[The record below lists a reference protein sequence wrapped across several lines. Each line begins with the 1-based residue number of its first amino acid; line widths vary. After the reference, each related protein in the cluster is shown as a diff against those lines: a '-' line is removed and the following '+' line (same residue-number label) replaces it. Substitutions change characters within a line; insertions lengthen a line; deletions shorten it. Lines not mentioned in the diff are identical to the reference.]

1 MLRITYPK
9 SYRSF
14 ITLYRKASI
23 HNFCSDTC
31 CETIFH
37 ITARKS

>member
-14 ITLYRKASI
+14 ITSYRKAGI
-23 HNFCSDTC
+23 HDNFPTRAAKQSL
-31 CETIFH
+31 ILPQV
-37 ITARKS
+37 S